1 MHTGTPC
8 LTITQKECTMSVF
21 TKWSTAIE
29 NRDADTL
36 ISCLHDDYAFVRHQS
51 GTTMDKAQM
60 SQMLRGFM
68 SSDSVVVHSQRCLF
82 ENDEVMVEHS
92 VMDFADGSREAVLG
106 FSRLKDGLIIHTET
120 GATAI
125 AK

>member
-1 MHTGTPC
+1 
-8 LTITQKECTMSVF
+8 MSVF
-21 TKWSTAIE
+21 TKWSTAID

-36 ISCLHDDYAFVRHQS
+36 IACLHDDYTFVRHQS

-60 SQMLRGFM
+60 SQMLRSFM

-92 VMDFADGSREAVLG
+92 VMDFADGTRESIIS
-106 FSRLKDGLIIHTET
+106 FNRLQDGLIVHTET
-120 GATAI
+120 GATPVDR
-125 AK
+125 